1 MWIDNWLGCGNQQI
15 YNIYDLETSYIS
27 ILNMALSIMT
37 VLHWTEAGTAH
48 GGVNPGAH
56 GGDSAV
62 EAVLC
67 ILATIWLQ
75 INVFITPIKETLEV
89 RLLSLT
95 LAQPSPPLTSPM
107 RTCWSPS
114 LKVSGPPLSLW
125 KSKLFHYRIII
136 VTIRGFFNEF

>member
-1 MWIDNWLGCGNQQI
+1 MKSCELTIDLVAATNSQQI
-15 YNIYDLETSYIS
+15 YNIYDLKTSYIS
-27 ILNMALSIMT
+27 ILNMALSNMT

-75 INVFITPIKETLEV
+75 INVFIIPIKETLEV

-114 LKVSGPPLSLW
+114 L
-125 KSKLFHYRIII
+125 
-136 VTIRGFFNEF
+136 

>member
-1 MWIDNWLGCGNQQI
+1 MKSCELTIYFGCGNQQI

-27 ILNMALSIMT
+27 ILNMALSSMT
-37 VLHWTEAGTAH
+37 ILHWTEAGTAH
-48 GGVNPGAH
+48 VGVNPGAH

-75 INVFITPIKETLEV
+75 INVFKTPIKETLEV
-89 RLLSLT
+89 RLLPLT

-114 LKVSGPPLSLW
+114 L
-125 KSKLFHYRIII
+125 
-136 VTIRGFFNEF
+136 